1 MKNNIR
7 PALLITLV
15 FVVSRV
21 IFYLAG
27 VRFDLTPLNGIQMI
41 DPVLLK
47 ENLLQSLF
55 YLHGQPPLFNL
66 FVGIVLKLF
75 PESYPAVFHGLFMLT
90 GYFIA
95 LGVYALLRRF
105 KVSEGLAV
113 TFTCFFI
120 LNPACILYEN
130 WLMYSYFILA
140 MMCWSAVFLHRYLSQ
155 YHGRDIL
162 VFFILTAGLV
172 LTYST
177 FHLVWFI
184 LSVCLLL
191 VFVKAKRKQII
202 TAAIIPLVLIT
213 ALYFKNFVM
222 FGSFTTSKAW
232 MAFNLLEMSAKNVPP
247 DTVEQL
253 FREGKI
259 KTYDPYFVEK
269 TGIPILDQIIKPS
282 TGELNW
288 HSKQA
293 LVNSDIDIQNTR
305 FLIKNYPQSYRESIV
320 RAYKIYFFPGPTDV
334 TFSNRGKIE
343 LYENI
348 YNFMF
353 WHLNAMNNY
362 SLYSEKL
369 LLWYKFDSIKWDE
382 LSLNLY
388 STVVLFYAGLFL
400 SGFVLV
406 FLEYKRNDKDLAF
419 VLTLLFMLMN
429 IFYISVGNNFFAWI
443 GSNRYRFVV
452 EPFYLTVLA
461 VGLSRLWMGRRRGNK
476 EYNVA

>member
-1 MKNNIR
+1 MI
-7 PALLITLV
+7 ITLV

-27 VRFDLTPLNGIQMI
+27 VRFDMTPLNSIQFI

-66 FVGIVLKLF
+66 FVGCILKLF
-75 PESYPAVFHGLFMLT
+75 PENYTVIFHGLFMLA
-90 GYFIA
+90 GYFIMI
-95 LGVYALLRRF
+95 GFYTLLRQF
-105 KVSEGLAV
+105 KVKEGLAAGL
-113 TFTCFFI
+113 TCFFT

-130 WLMYSYFILA
+130 WLLYSYFILVV
-140 MMCWSAVFLHRYLSQ
+140 MCWSAVFLHRYLSH
-155 YHGRDIL
+155 YAGRDIL
-162 VFFILTAGLV
+162 VFFVLTACLV

-177 FHLVWFI
+177 FHLVWFVF
-184 LSVCLLL
+184 LLGVLLL
-191 VFVKAKRKQII
+191 FVKKKRKQIFML
-202 TAAIIPLVLIT
+202 AAVPLVLIT
-213 ALYFKNFVM
+213 ALYLKNFLL

-232 MAFNLLEMSAKNVPP
+232 MAFNLLEMSAKNIPP
-247 DTVEQL
+247 ETIERL
-253 FREGKI
+253 YREGKF
-259 KTYDPYFVEK
+259 KTYDPFYNEK
-269 TGIPILDQIIKPS
+269 TGIPLLDQIIKPS

-293 LVNSDIDIQNTR
+293 LINSDIDIHNAR
-305 FLIKNYPQSYRESIV
+305 FLIKTYPQSYKESVV
-320 RAYKIYFFPGPTDV
+320 RAYKMYFFPGPTDV
-334 TFSNRGKIE
+334 TFLNRAKIE

-353 WHLNAMNNY
+353 WHLNAVNNY

-369 LLWYKFDSIKWDE
+369 LLWYKFDSIKWDD

-388 STVVLFYAGLFL
+388 SVVVLFYVGLFL
-400 SGFVLV
+400 TGFMLIY
-406 FLEYKRNDKDLAF
+406 LALRKGDKDDAF
-419 VLTLLFMLMN
+419 ILTLLFMLMN

-452 EPFYLTVLA
+452 EPFYLTILA
-461 VGLSRLWMGRRRGNK
+461 VCLNRLLMKRPREGK
-476 EYNVA
+476 AAKVA